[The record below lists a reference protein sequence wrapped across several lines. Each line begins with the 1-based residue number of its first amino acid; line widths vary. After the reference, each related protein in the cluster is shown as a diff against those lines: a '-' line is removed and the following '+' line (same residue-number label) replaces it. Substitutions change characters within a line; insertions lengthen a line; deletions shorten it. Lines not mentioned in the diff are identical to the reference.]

1 MTTSLRI
8 VLILFAIS
16 LLSGAATGNQ
26 LAYQL
31 SYLWAILLLG
41 SWAWS
46 YFSVRGLKIERKART
61 LRAQVGQ
68 VFEERF
74 EIQNPTRLPRLWV
87 EIRDESSLPGSEGS
101 RVLTLVEPNQNRSY
115 LARTRLMQRGAFPL
129 GPTILASGDLF
140 GLFPINFKTMPADS
154 LLVYP
159 LIVEVQNFPNPP
171 GLLPGGEALRRRTP
185 QVTPNAAGVRDYVH
199 GDPLS
204 RIHWLSSARRN
215 RLMVKEFELDPL
227 ADVWIFVDAQAEVQ
241 CMRPM
246 EAPTYS
252 NQAIWQRDI
261 KIKLPPSTSEFAI
274 SSAAS
279 IARHYLRRGRAVG
292 LVSAGQFMGLLPPD
306 RGERQLGKILES
318 LALLRMEGDIPLRGL
333 IETQAKHITRG
344 STVIVITPSV
354 SEDVIL
360 IFDYISRR
368 GLRPIAVLLDS
379 STFGGPTGSVDLIE
393 RVKTMGIPV
402 RRVDCDVELALSLS
416 SNR

>member
-1 MTTSLRI
+1 
-8 VLILFAIS
+8 
-16 LLSGAATGNQ
+16 
-26 LAYQL
+26 
-31 SYLWAILLLG
+31 
-41 SWAWS
+41 
-46 YFSVRGLKIERKART
+46 
-61 LRAQVGQ
+61 
-68 VFEERF
+68 
-74 EIQNPTRLPRLWV
+74 
-87 EIRDESSLPGSEGS
+87 
-101 RVLTLVEPNQNRSY
+101 
-115 LARTRLMQRGAFPL
+115 
-129 GPTILASGDLF
+129 
-140 GLFPINFKTMPADS
+140 
-154 LLVYP
+154 
-159 LIVEVQNFPNPP
+159 VEVQNFPNPP

>member
-16 LLSGAATGNQ
+16 LLAGAATGNQ

-31 SYLWAILLLG
+31 SYLWAILLVG
-41 SWAWS
+41 SWLWS
-46 YFSVRGLKIERKART
+46 RFSVRGLKIERNART

-74 EIQNPTRLPRLWV
+74 EIQNPSHLPRLWV
-87 EIRDESSLPGSEGS
+87 EIRDESMLPGSEGS

-140 GLFPINFKTMPADS
+140 GLFPSNFKTLPADS

-159 LIVEVQNFPNPP
+159 LIVEVLNFPNPP

-185 QVTPNAAGVRDYVH
+185 QVTPNASGVRDYVH

-215 RLMVKEFELDPL
+215 HLMVKEFELDPL

-241 CMRPM
+241 STRPM
-246 EAPTYS
+246 EAPVYTT
-252 NQAIWQRDI
+252 QAIWQRDI
-261 KIKLPPSTSEFAI
+261 KIKLPPSTGEFSI
-274 SSAAS
+274 SAAAS

-292 LVSAGQFMGLLPPD
+292 LVTAGQFMGLLPPD

-318 LALLRMEGDIPLRGL
+318 LALLRMEGEIPLRGL

-344 STVIVITPSV
+344 STIIVITPSV
-354 SEDVIL
+354 SDDIIL
-360 IFDYISRR
+360 IFDFISRR

-379 STFGGPTGSVDLIE
+379 VTFGGPEGTANLIE
-393 RVKTMGIPV
+393 RTKTMGIPV
-402 RRVDCDVELALSLS
+402 RRVDCDVELSISLS
-416 SNR
+416 SNQ